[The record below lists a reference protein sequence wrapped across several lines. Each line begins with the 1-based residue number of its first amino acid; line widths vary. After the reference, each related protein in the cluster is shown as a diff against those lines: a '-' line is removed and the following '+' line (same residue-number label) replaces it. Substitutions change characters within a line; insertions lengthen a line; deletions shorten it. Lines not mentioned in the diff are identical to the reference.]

1 MTAHQKR
8 FVLWGIIAVF
18 IGGGLAIAFMPRSL
32 PVDLVAASRGPMLLT
47 IGDEGSTQVLDVFV
61 VSAPTTGLLRRIETE
76 PGDAVVAGKTIVAEV
91 EPIESE
97 LLDPRSRAEA
107 EAQLSAATSAE
118 SLARAELQKSEAE
131 LEFANS
137 ELERARELAKNGTI
151 SERDLEASERAYKTA
166 RAALGVA
173 QAAMQVR
180 QYELERAQ
188 AMLMTPEQMQTRRAL
203 CECVS
208 ITSPVDGQVLRVLRE
223 SEGFVAAGEGL
234 VEIGDPERLEIVVDL
249 LSVDAIRVRKGDR
262 ALITNW
268 GGGHQLEAR
277 VRRVDP
283 FGFTKVSALGI
294 EEQRVNVLLDIVSP
308 GEAWKNLGHGYQ
320 VDVRIV
326 IWEGDNVLKV
336 PLTALFRD
344 GEDWAVFVSDDGRVV
359 QRLVELGHR
368 TDKEGQIV
376 GGLEEGD
383 LVVAYPGE
391 AIEEGDRVIG
401 RESG

>member
-8 FVLWGIIAVF
+8 IILWGLITVLV
-18 IGGGLAIAFMPRSL
+18 GGGLLIALIPRPL
-32 PVDLVAASRGPMLLT
+32 AVDLIEASRGPMLWT
-47 IGDEGSTQVLDVFV
+47 IGDEGNTQVLDIYI
-61 VSAPTTGLLRRIETE
+61 VSAPTTGRLRRIEAA
-76 PGDAVVAGKTIVAEV
+76 PGDNVIAGNTLIAEV

-107 EAQLSAATSAE
+107 EAQLSAAASAE
-118 SLARAELQKSEAE
+118 SLARAELEKSEAE

-166 RAALGVA
+166 RAVLGVA

-180 QYELERAQ
+180 QYELEQAQ
-188 AMLMTPEQMQTRRAL
+188 ALLMTPEQMRTQRVL

-208 ITSPVDGQVLRVLRE
+208 ITSPIDGQVLRVLRE

-234 VEIGDPERLEIVVDL
+234 VEIGDPEKLEIVVDL
-249 LSVDAIRVRKGDR
+249 LSVDAVKVSKGDR

-268 GGGHQLEAR
+268 GGDHELEAR

-308 GEAWKNLGHGYQ
+308 EEVWENLGHGYQ

-326 IWEGDNVLKV
+326 LWEDDNVLKV
-336 PLTALFRD
+336 PLTALFRE
-344 GEDWAVFVSDDGRVV
+344 GEDWAVFVSDDGKAVRRRVEV
-359 QRLVELGHR
+359 GYR

-376 GGLEEGD
+376 GGLEVGE

-391 AIEEGDRVIG
+391 GIEEGIRVIG
-401 RESG
+401 RGPG